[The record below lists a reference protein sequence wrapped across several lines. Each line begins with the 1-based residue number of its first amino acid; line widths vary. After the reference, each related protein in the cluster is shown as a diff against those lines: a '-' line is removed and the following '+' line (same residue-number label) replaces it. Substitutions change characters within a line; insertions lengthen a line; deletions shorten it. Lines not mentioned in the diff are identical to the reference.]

1 MIESTKALKSKT
13 KKVYK
18 DNKLNH
24 ACFATYNLNDYRVY
38 LTAISLI
45 GGVTTQ
51 GKYMQP
57 DELPRD
63 YRLSAMDFAK
73 QFGIAPNNAY
83 KILKKAMDKL
93 RKADIK
99 IERPDIKQ
107 TWYINVCEVVKY
119 NEHEGTIDIMFTG
132 SIMEYL
138 RQRTKSFTLYNLN
151 EVSNLTSFYAVR
163 LYELVQQFNTTTG
176 FLIHTVEQ
184 WRELFGLNPEQYPMY
199 SNLKIKVLNQ
209 ALEEINSKTGY
220 NLKMTEEKDGRKV
233 ARVRFDFIPDQVHA
247 GIDAHTGERR
257 TRHKKPR
264 TQLISQKQ
272 TKKSTSKIPVVHPN
286 QQELPLNDVLSH
298 EQPIHQPTTHQ
309 QEMQPA
315 TQLES
320 TTSEIE
326 VPPQKEQQLPIDIQ
340 QPILSN
346 PPLQKKKRFFGLF

>member
-1 MIESTKALKSKT
+1 MVDNTTPLKSKT

-18 DNKLNH
+18 NNKLNQ

-45 GGVTTQ
+45 GGVTTH

-57 DELPRD
+57 DELPRN

-83 KILKKAMDKL
+83 KILKTAMDKL

-99 IERPDIKQ
+99 IERPDLSQ

-119 NEHEGTIDIMFTG
+119 NQHEGTIDIMFTG

-138 RQRTKSFTLYNLN
+138 KQRTKSFTLYNLN

-220 NLKMTEEKDGRKV
+220 KLKMTEEKDGRKV
-233 ARVRFDFIPDQVHA
+233 ARVRFDFIPDQVHV
-247 GIDAHTGERR
+247 GIDVTTGERK

-264 TQLISQKQ
+264 TPLTNPNQIE
-272 TKKSTSKIPVVHPN
+272 KSIPTPPTVHPK
-286 QQELPLNDVLSH
+286 QQELPLNETLSH
-298 EQPIHQPTTHQ
+298 AQNPHQPTNLQ
-309 QEMQPA
+309 QSILPTTELETSSPEPAITPQNEVELPSNQP
-315 TQLES
+315 
-320 TTSEIE
+320 
-326 VPPQKEQQLPIDIQ
+326 
-340 QPILSN
+340 N
-346 PPLQKKKRFFGLF
+346 PKPQKKKRFFGLF